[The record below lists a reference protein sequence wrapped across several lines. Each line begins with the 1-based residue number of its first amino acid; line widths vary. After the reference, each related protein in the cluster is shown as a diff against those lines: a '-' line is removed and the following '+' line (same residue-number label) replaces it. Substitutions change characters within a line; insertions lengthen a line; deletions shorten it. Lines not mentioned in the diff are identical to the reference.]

1 MSYTFQEIKEA
12 IQTQFGNEVVV
23 SENTA
28 LQQPQLTLTKGAIK
42 DVCLFLRDDN
52 RFFFDQLSCLTALDN
67 GPAKNTLE
75 VIYHLYSIPFNLF
88 FILKVEVERGDGKAL
103 LPEVP
108 SVSEVWRTADW
119 HEREAFDMYGITF
132 SGHPD
137 LRRILLPAD
146 WEGYPLRKDYTEQ
159 EYYHGIKVAY

>member
-1 MSYTFQEIKEA
+1 MSYTFQDIKEA
-12 IQTQFGNEVVV
+12 VAARFGEFVIAG
-23 SENTA
+23 ENTA
-28 LQQPQLTLTKGAIK
+28 LAQPQLIVKTSLIK
-42 DVCLFLRDDN
+42 DVCLFLRDDK
-52 RFFFDQLSCLTALDN
+52 RFFFDQLACLSGVDN

-75 VIYHLYSIPFNLF
+75 VIYHLYSIPFHLF
-88 FILKVEVERGDGKAL
+88 FVLKVEVERGDGKTQ

-108 SVSEVWRTADW
+108 SVVDVWRTADW
-119 HEREAFDMYGITF
+119 HEREAFDMYGVTF
-132 SGHPD
+132 AGHPD

>member
-1 MSYTFQEIKEA
+1 MSYTFQDIKEA
-12 IQTQFGNEVVV
+12 IQTQFGTQVVV

-28 LQQPQLTLTKGAIK
+28 LQQPQLVLSKESIK
-42 DVCLFLRDDN
+42 NVCLFLRDDN
-52 RFFFDQLSCLTALDN
+52 RFFFDQLSCLSALDN
-67 GPAKNTLE
+67 GPVKNTIE
-75 VIYHLYSIPFNLF
+75 IIYHLYSIPFNLF
-88 FILKVEVERGDGKAL
+88 FILKVEVERGDGKED

-108 SVSEVWRTADW
+108 SIVDVWRTADW
-119 HEREAFDMYGITF
+119 HEREAFDMYGIKF

>member
-1 MSYTFQEIKEA
+1 MSYTFQHIKEA
-12 IQTQFGNEVVV
+12 IQKEFGDDVAVA
-23 SENTA
+23 ENTV
-28 LQQPQLTLTKGAIK
+28 LKQPQLTVKKVLLKG
-42 DVCLFLRDDN
+42 VCSFLRDDS

-67 GPAKNTLE
+67 GPEKNTLE
-75 VIYHLYSIPFNLF
+75 VIYHLYSIPFNLS
-88 FILKVEVERGDGKAL
+88 FILKVEIPRGNGKDN
-103 LPEVP
+103 LPEIP
-108 SVSEVWRTADW
+108 SVVDVWRTADW
-119 HEREAFDMYGITF
+119 HEREAFDMYGIKF

>member
-1 MSYTFQEIKEA
+1 MSYTFQEIQEA
-12 IQTQFGNEVVV
+12 IQAQFGNEVVV
-23 SENTA
+23 SENIA
-28 LQQPQLTLTKGAIK
+28 LQQPQLTLTKESVK
-42 DVCLFLRDDN
+42 DVCLFLRDDA

-75 VIYHLYSIPFNLF
+75 VIYHLYSIPFNLS
-88 FILKVEVERGDGKAL
+88 FIVKVETERGDGKEQ
-103 LPEVP
+103 LPEIP
-108 SVSEVWRTADW
+108 SVAGVWRTADW
-119 HEREAFDMYGITF
+119 HEREAFDMYGIKF